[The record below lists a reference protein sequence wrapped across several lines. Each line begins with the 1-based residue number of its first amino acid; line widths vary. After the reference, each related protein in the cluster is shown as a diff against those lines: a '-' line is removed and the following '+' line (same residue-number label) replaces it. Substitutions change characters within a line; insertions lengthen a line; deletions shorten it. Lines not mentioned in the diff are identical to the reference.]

1 MQTIQAADFQ
11 NQLSQLSE
19 LIIQQHQTIRLVS
32 KQEENMVVMSERD
45 YNSLQETLYL
55 LSNPHH
61 AEHLR
66 QAQQEPLN
74 QAIQWETVKAQ
85 LQL

>member
-1 MQTIQAADFQ
+1 MQTIQSADFQ
-11 NQLSQLSE
+11 SQLPQLSE

-55 LSNPHH
+55 LSNAHN

-66 QAQQEPLN
+66 QAQREPLN
-74 QAIQWETVKAQ
+74 QAIQWEAIKAQ

>member
-55 LSNPHH
+55 LSNADN

>member
-1 MQTIQAADFQ
+1 MQTIQSADFQ
-11 NQLSQLSE
+11 SQLPQLSE
-19 LIIQQHQTIRLVS
+19 LIIQQHQTVRLVS
-32 KQEENMVVMSERD
+32 KQEENMIVMSERD

-55 LSNPHH
+55 LSNAHN

-74 QAIQWETVKAQ
+74 QAIQWEAIKAQ

>member
-1 MQTIQAADFQ
+1 MQTIQASDFQ
-11 NQLSQLSE
+11 NQLSQLSK
-19 LIIQQHQTIRLVS
+19 LIIQQHQTVRLIS
-32 KQEENMVVMSERD
+32 KQEENMIVMSERD
-45 YNSLQETLYL
+45 YDSLQETLYL
-55 LSNPHH
+55 LSNAHN

-74 QAIQWETVKAQ
+74 QAIKWEAIKSE

>member
-11 NQLSQLSE
+11 DQLPQLSE

-55 LSNPHH
+55 LSNTHH

>member
-32 KQEENMVVMSERD
+32 KQKENMVVMSERD

-55 LSNPHH
+55 LN
-61 AEHLR
+61 
-66 QAQQEPLN
+66 
-74 QAIQWETVKAQ
+74 
-85 LQL
+85 

>member
-55 LSNPHH
+55 LSNVHNT
-61 AEHLR
+61 EHLR

>member
-1 MQTIQAADFQ
+1 
-11 NQLSQLSE
+11 
-19 LIIQQHQTIRLVS
+19 
-32 KQEENMVVMSERD
+32 MSERD

-55 LSNPHH
+55 LSNAHNN